1 MYPKWQF
8 QDFRVGVLF
17 HLDGCDYIK
26 QSSRTA
32 RQLSTGRTVYI
43 KQHTLIHRIA
53 N

>member
-17 HLDGCDYIK
+17 HFDGEDYCK

-43 KQHTLIHRIA
+43 KQLQLIHRIA
-53 N
+53 Y